1 MRSGGSAQLSY
12 LERVVEVVEGGGQP
26 LLEDLLPLL
35 RAAHQLFLREPQLL
49 LLKAPQVV
57 VCGDTHG
64 DVETTLR
71 LLKRYPPEKHTVVML
86 GDYVDRGE
94 HSLENAS
101 LLLALK
107 LLHPRRLVLLRGN
120 HESMLINQAYG
131 FYMELSRKQR
141 PRAFELFVRFNEVF
155 STLPYAAFLKPLRIL
170 MIHGGVPTTM
180 PSLKQ
185 IERLPKKDLIPSDE
199 TAFQLLWNDPSEGVE
214 EFAPSERGAGVYL
227 YGRRAVERFLA
238 KNRLQG
244 IIRSHEAVEE
254 GYSFSFSTEG
264 SKRRFTRRLRGFRGL
279 VLTIFSSRA
288 YGIPPR
294 AAVIDGNNLNIESI

>member
-1 MRSGGSAQLSY
+1 MAVAKRGSVQLSCA
-12 LERVVEVVEGGGQP
+12 ERVVEAVEGGGQP
-26 LLEDLLPLL
+26 LVEDLLPLL
-35 RAAHQLFLREPQLL
+35 REAHCLLSREPQLFA
-49 LLKAPQVV
+49 LKAPQAV

-71 LLKRYPPEKHTVVML
+71 LLKRYPLEKHTVVML

-107 LLHPRRLVLLRGN
+107 LLYPHRLVLLRGN
-120 HESMLINQAYG
+120 HESMLVNQAYG

-155 STLPYAAFLKPLRIL
+155 STLPYAALLKPYRLL
-170 MIHGGVPTTM
+170 LVHGGVPTTM

-185 IERLPKKDLIPSDE
+185 VGKLPKKDLIPSNE
-199 TAFQLLWNDPSEGVE
+199 TAFQLLWNDPSEKVE
-214 EFAPSERGAGVYL
+214 EFSPSERGEGVYL

-238 KNRLQG
+238 KNKLQG
-244 IIRSHEAVEE
+244 IIRSHEAVE
-254 GYSFSFSTEG
+254 GGCSFSFPAEG
-264 SKRRFTRRLRGFRGL
+264 S
-279 VLTIFSSRA
+279 
-288 YGIPPR
+288 
-294 AAVIDGNNLNIESI
+294 